1 MAISVITTSTTTQTS
16 AIELDTE
23 AQALVNEL
31 RTLRDQSTALEKQ
44 KAVIRDQLLE
54 TLGEAEVGMVNG
66 VVRLRQRDEVR
77 RSVSYDELLT
87 LFPEAYEVVVR
98 ENTCKKLDIK

>member
-1 MAISVITTSTTTQTS
+1 MAITVITTSTTTNT
-16 AIELDTE
+16 IELDTE

-31 RTLRDQSTALEKQ
+31 RSLRDMTTALEKQ
-44 KAVIRDQLLE
+44 KSAIRDQLLE
-54 TLGEAEVGMVNG
+54 TLGEAEVGLVDG

-77 RSVSYDELLT
+77 RSVNYSELLE
-87 LFPEAYEVVVR
+87 LFPEAYEVVVG

>member
-1 MAISVITTSTTTQTS
+1 MAITVITTSTTTNS
-16 AIELDTE
+16 IELDTE

-31 RTLRDQSTALEKQ
+31 RSLRDMTTALEKQ
-44 KAVIRDQLLE
+44 KSAIRDQLLE
-54 TLGEAEVGMVNG
+54 TLGEAEVGLVDG

-77 RSVSYDELLT
+77 RSVNYSELLE
-87 LFPEAYEVVVR
+87 LFPEAYEVVVG

>member
-1 MAISVITTSTTTQTS
+1 MAITVITTSTTTDS
-16 AIELDTE
+16 IELDTE

-31 RTLRDQSTALEKQ
+31 RSLRDMTTALEKQ
-44 KAVIRDQLLE
+44 KSAIRDQLLE
-54 TLGEAEVGMVNG
+54 TLGEAEVGLVDG

-77 RSVSYDELLT
+77 RSVNYSELLE
-87 LFPEAYEVVVR
+87 LFPEAYEVVVG

>member
-1 MAISVITTSTTTQTS
+1 MDTATQS
-16 AIELDTE
+16 
-23 AQALVNEL
+23 LVNEL

-44 KAVIRDQLLE
+44 KSAIRDQLLE
-54 TLGEAEVGMVNG
+54 ALGEAEVGLVDG

>member
-1 MAISVITTSTTTQTS
+1 MAISVITTSTTTNS
-16 AIELDTE
+16 IELDTE

-31 RTLRDQSTALEKQ
+31 RSLRDMTTALEKQ
-44 KAVIRDQLLE
+44 KSAIRDQLLE
-54 TLGEAEVGMVNG
+54 TLGEAEVGLVDG

-77 RSVSYDELLT
+77 RSVNYSELLE
-87 LFPEAYEVVVR
+87 LFPEAYEVVVG